1 MFKIHNFDIYFIFYF
16 IFFFWGGGVITRLDY
31 FGVYGCFFKAK
42 VQNGNIFVMYAKL
55 SSILG
60 GMPDMLEKNE
70 GERCQQ

>member
-16 IFFFWGGGVITRLDY
+16 FLFIFFLGGGVITRLDY

-42 VQNGNIFVMYAKL
+42 VQSGNIFVVYAKL

-60 GMPDMLEKNE
+60 GMPDMLEKK
-70 GERCQQ
+70 